1 MATKITGTNTAA
13 APGVTGDD
21 TDTGLFYGTNE
32 IGFSTGGT
40 SRLTLDSSGHL
51 NVPDDGKIRLGTGN
65 DLEIYHDATNT
76 YITNTTGNLI
86 VKDTTGQIFLQSTI
100 VNIESEDGEAQ
111 AKFTADGAVELYHNN
126 VKKLETVSG
135 GATITGVCTATSF
148 AGSGASLTGISSPL
162 SFRNCVV
169 NGAMRIAQRGTGT
182 SNTALNGWGTWTDG
196 TIAGPDQFNLDSNL
210 ASLTGTQSQSTES
223 PDGFGYSYKIDMTG
237 GTGAMG
243 ATEYISVRT
252 KLEAQNL
259 QHLKNGT
266 ASAVST
272 TLSFWV
278 RGPVTG
284 TYTVRIRK
292 EDNTAREITKT
303 YTISTAN
310 TWEQKSLTFAGDTS
324 GSGINNDN
332 GTGLQISWCI
342 GAGSNYTS
350 TDSTSWINGAT
361 AGQFYGHTAT
371 ATSQTGAFYLTGVQF
386 ETGST
391 ATEFEHKS
399 ATQDMLECQR
409 YLHTVKCVSGHGK
422 HFASGTSWTS
432 GCCTKVFW
440 FPYSFPTRMRA
451 APTMVKDGAID
462 AVIGGTSTV
471 QVVNFAAGVTEP
483 DRVNIECNHADTTGS
498 NGLAAV
504 LGGDADGSTRYVHF
518 YATL

>member
-1 MATKITGTNTAA
+1 MATKISGTNTAA

-40 SRLTLDSSGHL
+40 SRLTLDSSGFL
-51 NVPDDGKIRLGTGN
+51 NVPDGGKIRFGTGN
-65 DLEIYHDATNT
+65 DLEIFHNGNDSILHDNG
-76 YITNTTGNLI
+76 TGSLKILASNL
-86 VKDTTGQIFLQSTI
+86 TLQNAAGTQNGLIYAEGGS
-100 VNIESEDGEAQ
+100 
-111 AKFTADGAVELYHNN
+111 VELYHNN
-126 VKKLETVSG
+126 NKKLETVSG

-169 NGAMRIAQRGTGT
+169 NGQMRIAQRGSGT

-324 GSGINNDN
+324 GGGINNDN

-471 QVVNFAAGVTEP
+471 QVVSFAAGVTEP